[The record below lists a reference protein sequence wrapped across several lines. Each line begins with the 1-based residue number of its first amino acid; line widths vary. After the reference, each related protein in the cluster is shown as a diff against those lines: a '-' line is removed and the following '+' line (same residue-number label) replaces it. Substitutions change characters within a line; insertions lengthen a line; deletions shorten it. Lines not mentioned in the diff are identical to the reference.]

1 MPLRTATARTSPTLH
16 LRHGNGAADAL
27 AETTTFADFSLSI
40 DFLVPL
46 IYLEVPLSAAL
57 PSLSSILRFLLSLAT
72 LHLRDRTAHAATPL
86 IPLPRDSNLSAD
98 V

>member
-1 MPLRTATARTSPTLH
+1 M
-16 LRHGNGAADAL
+16 
-27 AETTTFADFSLSI
+27 DFSLSI

-46 IYLEVPLSAAL
+46 IYLEVPHSAVL
-57 PSLSSILRFLLSLAT
+57 PSLSSIPRFLLSLAM
-72 LHLRDRTAHAATPL
+72 LHLRDRTAHAVTLL

>member
-1 MPLRTATARTSPTLH
+1 V
-16 LRHGNGAADAL
+16 
-27 AETTTFADFSLSI
+27 DFSLSI

-57 PSLSSILRFLLSLAT
+57 PSLSSIPRFLLSLAM
-72 LHLRDRTAHAATPL
+72 LHLRDRTAHAVTLL